1 MGDKA
6 KRRVL
11 HDNGTLNPHPEGV
24 SDPLF
29 QVNPFFDADDLLQVK
44 YEMLRRVHADAWP
57 VARSAA
63 TFGFSRIT
71 YYKADK
77 AFREEGLDG
86 LVPRKRGPKGGHKLT
101 EEVLA
106 CARAARA
113 ETPDLPIAE
122 LLERLV
128 EQFGVRVH
136 RRTLE
141 RALHATKKKRRPPSG
156 KSGRV
161 QRRPSSNTSG

>member
-1 MGDKA
+1 MGDQA

-24 SDPLF
+24 GDPLF
-29 QVNPFFDADDLLQVK
+29 RSNPFFDADDLLQVK
-44 YEMLRRVHADAWP
+44 YEMLRRVHAEGWP

-63 TFGFSRIT
+63 ALGFSRVT
-71 YYKADK
+71 YYKTEK

-101 EEVLA
+101 AEVLA
-106 CARAARA
+106 FARAARA
-113 ETPDLPIAE
+113 EAPDLPLPV

-128 EQFGVRVH
+128 EQFRVRVH

-141 RALHATKKKRRPPSG
+141 RALGAAKKKRHGRPG
-156 KSGRV
+156 
-161 QRRPSSNTSG
+161 